1 MLQVND
7 YAAENG
13 LLIISRIVCMGML
26 AGLSATDLKS
36 RRISGSILM
45 IGSILA
51 AGYALFAGGGHIGL
65 AIEGLLTGLIF
76 VLVSK
81 VTREQL
87 GYGDSWLLCILGT
100 YLGIWKL
107 LELMAI
113 AWIAVALAAVAV
125 LALHKCR
132 RGAVLPMVP
141 FITAGYI
148 VMWVGELFQ

>member
-1 MLQVND
+1 MLQVSH

-13 LLIISRIVCMGML
+13 LLIIGRIVCMGML
-26 AGLSATDLKS
+26 VGLSATDLKS
-36 RRISGSILM
+36 RRISGTMLM

-51 AGYALFAGGGHIGL
+51 AVYAVFAGGGHIRL
-65 AIEGLLTGLIF
+65 AMGGLLTGLIF

-107 LELMAI
+107 LELMFA
-113 AWIAVALAAVAV
+113 AWIAVALAAAAV
-125 LALHKCR
+125 LALHKYQ
-132 RGAVLPMVP
+132 RGAALPMVP
-141 FITAGYI
+141 FITAGYA
-148 VMWVGELFQ
+148 VMWAGELLS

>member
-1 MLQVND
+1 MPLPGAGIKGMSHHTCL
-7 YAAENG
+7 YACVYMYHVTAWCLTRPERSCRP
-13 LLIISRIVCMGML
+13 LLGTAPASC
-26 AGLSATDLKS
+26 
-36 RRISGSILM
+36 
-45 IGSILA
+45 
-51 AGYALFAGGGHIGL
+51 
-65 AIEGLLTGLIF
+65 E
-76 VLVSK
+76 
-81 VTREQL
+81 
-87 GYGDSWLLCILGT
+87 LCILGT

-132 RGAVLPMVP
+132 RGAALPMVP